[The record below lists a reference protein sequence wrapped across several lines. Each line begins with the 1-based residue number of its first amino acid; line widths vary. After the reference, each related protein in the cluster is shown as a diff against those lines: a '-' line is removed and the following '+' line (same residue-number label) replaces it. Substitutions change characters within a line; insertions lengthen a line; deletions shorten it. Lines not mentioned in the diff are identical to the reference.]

1 VFISDFA
8 IKRPTVTVVT
18 MLALVAFGLAALFKL
33 QTDEFPDIQAPIVFI
48 GIGYPGASPDIVER
62 EVVDRIEDRLSGIS
76 GVDIINSTTTDGFTQ
91 IIVQFVFEK
100 LVDQAT
106 QDVRDAISAV
116 RGQLPQEI
124 LEPIVRRFD
133 PNDLPIVSLAL
144 TSTNLTVPQLTQL
157 ADNEIGG
164 ELRSVAGVA
173 QVNVVGGDSATLNV
187 TLRPSALAAARV
199 GVDQVVSALRA
210 QNLAAPVGQVSTPVT
225 EQTIRLEGRLDNP
238 QDFLGLVVTQRA
250 GQSITLGQVADIEAG
265 HAEPRSAALYNGR
278 PAIGIDITK
287 SKGYSTAFVATGAKA
302 RLKTLQATLPPGT
315 RIQIV
320 RDAGQRVEDSVQNV
334 KVTLFE
340 GAILTV
346 LVVFIFLI
354 SWRSTVI
361 TGLALPVSVLAA
373 FIPLWLLGFTL
384 NTMSLLGL
392 SLAIGILIDDAIV
405 VRENIVRHIEL
416 GEDHYEAS
424 RKGTDE
430 IGLAVAATSFSIVAV
445 FVPVGFMSGFA
456 GQWFK
461 PFALTIAAAVLVS
474 LFVSF
479 SLDPMLSAYWAD
491 PQLEAHERR
500 NIVARTL
507 ERFNRWFDAQA
518 ERYKHG
524 IAWALE
530 HRAIMIAIA
539 VSTFILAIGLQSM
552 FGGFGFVPV
561 SDQSEINIAVEL
573 PPGASLQYTTQQAE
587 RVAALARAHTNEVL
601 YTYTTIGSASGAGGV
616 DNGSIYVRLKP
627 KAQRDISQE
636 KLAQVLRKEFVA
648 IGGVTAY
655 TFASGFGG
663 NQKQVQLQLTGPDNA
678 VLNQLAEQLADR
690 VRRVPG
696 ATDVGLSSRGQKPEL
711 RVQIQRG
718 VAGQLGVSIAQIAQA
733 LRPAFAGVDAGTWVD
748 PSGESRYVR
757 VRLAAEARENAAD
770 VARIPLVLP
779 GSGQNGPTVIPLGQ
793 VAQLSRTTGPAQITH
808 LDRHR
813 VITVGA
819 NIQGAS
825 LGNVSQA
832 INKSI
837 ATVRMPPGYGIVQ
850 GGQVKSQNEVFGNI
864 FIALGIAVMLM
875 YLILVV
881 QFGSFLDPVAILVS
895 LPLSL
900 IGVVLALLVTRDTL
914 NIMSLIGVILLMG
927 IVAKNAILLI
937 DFAKWGVERGMG
949 RHEAL
954 VEAGRIRLRP
964 ILMTTLALIAGMIPV
979 ALGAG
984 EGGDFRAPLGRA
996 VIGGVITS
1004 TLLTLFVIPTVY
1016 DILAGWREALGA
1028 RLGRKPIAHRVEPVP
1043 APGD

>member
-8 IKRPTVTVVT
+8 IKRPIVTVVT

-33 QTDEFPDIQAPIVFI
+33 QTDEFPDIQAPIVFV
-48 GIGYPGASPDIVER
+48 GIAYPGASPDVVER
-62 EVVDRIEDRLSGIS
+62 EVVDRIEDRVSGIS
-76 GVDIINSTTTDGFTQ
+76 GIDKINSTTTDGFSQ
-91 IIVQFVFEK
+91 IILQFVFEK
-100 LVDQAT
+100 PVDQAT

-116 RGQLPQEI
+116 RSQLPQEI
-124 LEPIVRRFD
+124 LEPVIQRFD
-133 PNDLPIVSLAL
+133 PNDLPIVSLAI
-144 TSTNLTVPQLTQL
+144 TSTSLTVPQLTQL
-157 ADNEIGG
+157 ADQQIGG
-164 ELRSVAGVA
+164 ELRGVAGVA

-187 TLRPSALAAARV
+187 TLRPAALANAGV

-210 QNLAAPVGQVSTPVT
+210 QNLAAPVGQVSTSIA

-238 QDFLGLVVTQRA
+238 QDFLGLVVTQRNGRA
-250 GQSITLGQVADIEAG
+250 ITLGQVADVEAG

-278 PAIGIDITK
+278 PAIGIDIVK
-287 SKGYSTAFVATGAKA
+287 SKGYSTAFVANGVKA
-302 RLKTLQATLPPGT
+302 RLVALRQTLPQGT
-315 RIQIV
+315 RIEIV
-320 RDAGQRVEDSVQNV
+320 RDAGQRVENSVRNV
-334 KVTLFE
+334 EETLFE

-346 LVVFIFLI
+346 LVVFLFLI

-416 GEDHYEAS
+416 GEEHYEAS

-500 NIVARTL
+500 NIIARTL
-507 ERFNRWFDAQA
+507 ERFNRWFDRQA

-530 HRAIMIAIA
+530 HRVVMLLLAGG
-539 VSTFILAIGLQSM
+539 TFIGAIVLQGM
-552 FGGFGFVPV
+552 FGGFGLVPV

-587 RVAALARAHTNEVL
+587 RVASLARGHRNEVL
-601 YTYTTIGSASGAGGV
+601 YTYTTIGSASGTGAV

-627 KAQRDISQE
+627 KADRDISQE
-636 KLAQVLRKEFVA
+636 QLAQQLRREFTAV
-648 IGGVTAY
+648 GGVTAY
-655 TFASGFGG
+655 TYASGFGG
-663 NQKQVQLQLTGPDNA
+663 NQKQIQLQLTGPDNA
-678 VLNQLAEQLADR
+678 ILNQLAEEMAAR
-690 VRRVPG
+690 ARRVPG

-711 RVQIQRG
+711 RVQIERG

-733 LRPAFAGVDAGTWVD
+733 LRPAFAGVDAGTWID
-748 PSGESRYVR
+748 PGGESRYVR
-757 VRLAAEARENAAD
+757 VRLAPESRGNAAD
-770 VARIPLVLP
+770 VGRIPLVLP
-779 GSGQNGPTVIPLGQ
+779 GGGANGPAVVPLGQ
-793 VAQLSRTTGPAQITH
+793 VARISRSVGPAQITH
-808 LDRHR
+808 LDRRR

-819 NIQGAS
+819 NVQGAS

-832 INKSI
+832 INRAI
-837 ATVRMPPGYGIVQ
+837 ADVPMPPGYRLIQ
-850 GGQVKSQNEVFGNI
+850 GGEVESQQEVFGGI
-864 FIALGIAVMLM
+864 FVALGIAVLLM

-881 QFGSFLDPVAILVS
+881 QFGSFLDPIAILVS

-900 IGVVLALLVTRDTL
+900 IGVVLALLITRDTL

-937 DFAKWGVERGMG
+937 DFAKWGNERGMG

-979 ALGAG
+979 ALGHG

-1016 DILAGWREALGA
+1016 DILAGWRESLLA
-1028 RLGRKPIAHRVEPVP
+1028 RFGGKRAVHAEPVP